1 MKVEFKV
8 TADTNTG
15 DLAITCPEVF
25 ESKNTGWG
33 SEVRTNYSDAYKQI
47 VINILSSPIRARFLN
62 LAKATEEELE
72 RAEAFEEDK

>member
-15 DLAITCPEVF
+15 EVTITCPDVF

-33 SEVRTNYSDAYKQI
+33 SEVRTNYSNAFKQI
-47 VINILSSPIRARFLN
+47 AINILSSPIRARFMN
-62 LAKATEEELE
+62 LAKDTEEEL
-72 RAEAFEEDK
+72 RKAETFGEDK